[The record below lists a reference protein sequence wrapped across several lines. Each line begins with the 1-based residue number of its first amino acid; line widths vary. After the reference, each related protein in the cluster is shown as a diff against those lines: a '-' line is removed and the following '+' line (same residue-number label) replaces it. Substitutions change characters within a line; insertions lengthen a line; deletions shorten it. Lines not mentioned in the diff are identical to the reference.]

1 MKVRRFAKPI
11 AAAILVVGF
20 LSAGVAAPASAA
32 SSGGY
37 RVADTGW
44 DRK

>member
-1 MKVRRFAKPI
+1 MNVRRFAKPI

-20 LSAGVAAPASAA
+20 LSAGVAAPATAA
-32 SSGGY
+32 PSGGY
-37 RVADTGW
+37 HTADTGW